1 MKQFLIRLFGSFI
14 FIFLLSFMMPLMAQE
29 EPTVMAEEGPEL
41 ISPSVELIAVQ
52 KADGSVELRAAV
64 KAKIEKKLRKMHSL
78 KIHFF
83 LVGDSGETELGSV
96 NANLNGV
103 GVLPVNPEQ
112 LIPNNEGLLN
122 FKAMVN
128 ANKNMEEGV
137 GEVSVKKA
145 RLIATSIAE
154 DGKYSVQ
161 IKLVD
166 LSNGTETPIPET
178 TIGVFVKRQ
187 FSPLKVA
194 EGTTDEAGD
203 AIIEIPAG
211 LPGDPNGNLVIL
223 AKLDENETYGYLEAS
238 LTGEK
243 WGLPVSNKPVAPPRA
258 LWSAHPPIWMLVTF
272 IILMAAVWGHY
283 FVIVYELFRL
293 RKEAPPII

>member
-29 EPTVMAEEGPEL
+29 EPAVMAEEGPEM
-41 ISPSVELIAVQ
+41 ISPGVELIAIQ
-52 KADGSVELRAAV
+52 KADGSVELQATV

-103 GVLPVNPEQ
+103 GVLLVKPEQ
-112 LIPNNEGLLN
+112 VISNNEGLLN

-137 GEVSVKKA
+137 GEVSAKKA
-145 RLIATSIAE
+145 RLIATPIAE

-203 AIIEIPAG
+203 AIIEIPTG

-243 WGLPVSNKPVAPPRA
+243 WGLPVSNKPVDPPRA